1 MARLEQKQTL
11 KQTLSPR
18 QLLQARLLQL
28 NSLSLESYI
37 LNELE
42 SNPVLESVDHESEME
57 EELVDEDNS
66 LDMNPLDHE
75 YEIIQ
80 PISEEK
86 SLLDLPIPDKPDFME
101 ILIKQLDDYSLSDL
115 ERTLCEEIIWNVD
128 ERGYLAVEL
137 SMIADRF
144 DLREEDIYHL
154 LDLVKNLDPKGIGSR
169 NLKECLLAQLDC
181 NSDSIPYLVIKECYE
196 DFIHKRFENI
206 QKTLKCNQDDLK
218 KSLEQI
224 GKLNPHPGEGKI
236 TGKERVVIPDII
248 IHRRDKKWIIR
259 TNDRGIPELVI
270 SEMYKDLSA
279 AKTVA
284 EKDKKFLKKS
294 IDKADMLIQAI
305 HQRRH
310 TLTAVMESIIFRQ
323 PKFFDGEINILE
335 PMKLQDIADEISVDI
350 STVSRSTRGKY
361 VDTPFGVFELKSF
374 FTGTVE
380 LKDGQIVSN
389 KEAKQALKDL
399 IELEDKKNPHT
410 DEQILSLMK
419 EKGYPLARR
428 TIAKYRMQLNIPVA
442 RLRRII

>member
-11 KQTLSPR
+11 RQTLSPR
-18 QLLQARLLQL
+18 QILQARLLQL

-42 SNPVLESVDHESEME
+42 SNPVLESVEHESEME
-57 EELVDEDNS
+57 EELDDEDNS
-66 LDMNPLDHE
+66 LDMNPLDYEH
-75 YEIIQ
+75 EIIQ
-80 PISEEK
+80 PKNEEK

-144 DLREEDIYHL
+144 DLSEEDLYHL
-154 LDLVKNLDPKGIGSR
+154 LDLIKNLDPKGIGSR

-181 NSDSIPYLVIKECYE
+181 SSNSVPYLVIKECYE

-206 QKTLKCNQDDLK
+206 QKTLRCNREDLK
-218 KSLEQI
+218 KSLKQI

-248 IHRRDKKWIIR
+248 IHRRDEKWIIR

-284 EKDKKFLKKS
+284 EKDKIFLKKN
-294 IDKADMLIQAI
+294 IDKADMLIQAVQ
-305 HQRRH
+305 QRRH
-310 TLTAVMESIIFRQ
+310 TLTAVMESIILRQ
-323 PKFFDGEINILE
+323 PKFFDGEIDILE

-389 KEAKQALKDL
+389 MEAKQALKNL
-399 IELEDKKNPHT
+399 IEQEDKKSPLT
-410 DEQILSLMK
+410 DERILSLMK
-419 EKGYPLARR
+419 EKGYPIARR
-428 TIAKYRMQLNIPVA
+428 TIAKYRKQLNIPVA

>member
-11 KQTLSPR
+11 RQTLSPR
-18 QLLQARLLQL
+18 QILQARLLQL

-42 SNPVLESVDHESEME
+42 SNPVLESVEHESEME
-57 EELVDEDNS
+57 EELDDEDNS
-66 LDMNPLDHE
+66 LDMNPLDYEH
-75 YEIIQ
+75 EIIQ
-80 PISEEK
+80 PKNEEK

-144 DLREEDIYHL
+144 DLSEEDLYHL
-154 LDLVKNLDPKGIGSR
+154 LDLIKNLDPKGIGSR

-181 NSDSIPYLVIKECYE
+181 SSNSVPYLVIKECYE

-206 QKTLKCNQDDLK
+206 QKTLRCNREDLK
-218 KSLEQI
+218 KSLKQI

-248 IHRRDKKWIIR
+248 IHRRDEKWIIR

-279 AKTVA
+279 AKTIA
-284 EKDKKFLKKS
+284 EKDKNFLKKN
-294 IDKADMLIQAI
+294 IDKADMLIQAVQ
-305 HQRRH
+305 QRRH
-310 TLTAVMESIIFRQ
+310 TLTAVMESIILRQ
-323 PKFFDGEINILE
+323 PKFFDGEIDILE

-389 KEAKQALKDL
+389 MEAKQALKNL
-399 IELEDKKNPHT
+399 IEQEDKKNPLT
-410 DEQILSLMK
+410 DERILSLMK
-419 EKGYPLARR
+419 EKGYPIARR
-428 TIAKYRMQLNIPVA
+428 TIAKYRKQLNIPVA